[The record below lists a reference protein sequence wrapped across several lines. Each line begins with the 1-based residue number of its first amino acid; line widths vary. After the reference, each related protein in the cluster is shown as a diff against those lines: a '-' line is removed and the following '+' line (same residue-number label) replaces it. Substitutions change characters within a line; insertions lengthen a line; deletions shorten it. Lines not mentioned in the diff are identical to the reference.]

1 MAAPTYVSQ
10 SNDEGI
16 LRMTT
21 GQFTT
26 DATDTAT
33 ITLGFK
39 PRFISVVDET
49 TQATYIWQTEMAA
62 VDILKRVDNGDAT
75 MDTTQL
81 ITASARSFTF
91 VPEANK
97 TYDWVAFG

>member
-16 LRMTT
+16 LRMST

-26 DATDTAT
+26 DATTTAT

-39 PRFISVVDET
+39 PRFISVIDES
-49 TQATYIWQTEMAA
+49 TQVSYLWQTEMAA

-75 MDTTQL
+75 MDTTQV
-81 ITASARSFTF
+81 ITASDRSFTF